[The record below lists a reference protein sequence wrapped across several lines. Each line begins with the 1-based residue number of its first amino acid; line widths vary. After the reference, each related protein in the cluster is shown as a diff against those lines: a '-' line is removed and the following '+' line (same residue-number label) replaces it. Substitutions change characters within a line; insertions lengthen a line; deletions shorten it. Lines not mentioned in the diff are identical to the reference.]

1 MPSPPPVRLRVLPA
15 QMGELLLAVATGLAF
30 TVTEVVAVE
39 VQLLALVTV
48 RV

>member
-1 MPSPPPVRLRVLPA
+1 MAVSVTEAPKMIWVLA
-15 QMGELLLAVATGLAF
+15 CGVGMATTGF

-39 VQLLALVTV
+39 IQLLVLVTV